1 MQGVETVYHCAATF
15 AKTDPAASHRVN
27 VAGTERVARA
37 AATAG
42 VRRFVYVSSAS
53 IYAATPRLDRTFGEE
68 VEPQRLHRL
77 NHYSRTKYEGELA
90 VRRVACELGLSW
102 VILRPTNVYG
112 RRSGPWFRQWERRL
126 TIVPLAI
133 GHTPIDLVY
142 VDDVVEVMVMAAAA
156 SAAGGEVFNVGH
168 EMVPMNRLIAE
179 IGRLTGH
186 PARVVPQVLD
196 RPLCS
201 VVDRL
206 FRLST
211 GSVLSPSLAR
221 PAYYPHAKAARMLG
235 YAPRFRLPEAFADM
249 ARSKKASPGL
259 TVSEGA

>member
-1 MQGVETVYHCAATF
+1 M
-15 AKTDPAASHRVN
+15 
-27 VAGTERVARA
+27 
-37 AATAG
+37 
-42 VRRFVYVSSAS
+42 
-53 IYAATPRLDRTFGEE
+53 
-68 VEPQRLHRL
+68 
-77 NHYSRTKYEGELA
+77 
-90 VRRVACELGLSW
+90 RRVACELGLSW